1 MNGNSVKIDRDAFRA
16 AIEKAGTNPSAF
28 GIKIGFGANSIHN
41 IIQRGSTR
49 TSTFNYLCMMLNADP
64 DDLIAKEPDIVPAP
78 QIGEISGDDMAK
90 IRLNVATMMFEQKRH
105 NEEVE
110 RRLEI
115 LTNIAND
122 MIKLWE
128 GEQ

>member
-1 MNGNSVKIDRDAFRA
+1 MKGNSVKIDRNALKA
-16 AIEKAGTNPSAF
+16 AIANAGTNPSAF
-28 GIKIGFGANSIHN
+28 GRQIGFSANSIQK
-41 IIQRGSTR
+41 IIDRGSTR

-64 DDLIAKEPDIVPAP
+64 DDLIEKDATGAAP
-78 QIGEISGDDMAK
+78 TVVNDGDDMAK
-90 IRLNVATMMFEQKRH
+90 IRLNVAQMMFEQKRH